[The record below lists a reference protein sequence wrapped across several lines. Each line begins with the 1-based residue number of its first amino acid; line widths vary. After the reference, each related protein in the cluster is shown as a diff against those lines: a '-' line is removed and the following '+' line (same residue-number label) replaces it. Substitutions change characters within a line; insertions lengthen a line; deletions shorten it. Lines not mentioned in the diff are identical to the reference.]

1 MEENITNDFMN
12 TLLAVRKERRFF
24 PCLCKLRY
32 SEMAV
37 LSAICFLSESTPQ
50 TEAVKTGDI
59 CAYLKISKPAASQIL
74 DHLEDKGVIRRIQ
87 LRTDRRSAFVHI
99 TEEGKKIFE
108 KERLRLWEATNKM
121 MEKMGEDDARKFVE
135 LLKKFHS
142 ILESMDWEESK
153 S

>member
-1 MEENITNDFMN
+1 MEGNMTDDFMN
-12 TLLAVRKERRFF
+12 TLLAVRKERKFF

-37 LSAICFLSESTPQ
+37 LSAICFLSEGTPQ
-50 TEAVKTGDI
+50 TEAVKTSDI

-74 DHLEDKGVIRRIQ
+74 NHLEDKGIVKRLQ
-87 LRTDRRSAFVHI
+87 LKTDRRSAFVHI
-99 TEEGKKIFE
+99 TEEGKKIFK
-108 KERLRLWEATNKM
+108 KEQLRLREATRKI

-135 LLKKFHS
+135 LLRKFHG
-142 ILESMDWEESK
+142 ILESMNWEESK

>member
-1 MEENITNDFMN
+1 M
-12 TLLAVRKERRFF
+12 
-24 PCLCKLRY
+24 
-32 SEMAV
+32 
-37 LSAICFLSESTPQ
+37 FLSESTPQ

-74 DHLEDKGVIRRIQ
+74 NHLEDKGVIRRIQ